1 MEEAREV
8 WNLLEEQVLLL
19 GTPREVE
26 GTPGCALPPP
36 RGWCA
41 WRDLGRLAKRP
52 SAIILNSGEKKKTE
66 TNTQTNERNH
76 YIFRS
81 NTAFYDTK
89 KGMTSF
95 VPQLFQ
101 VICNLTCLQR
111 DRVI

>member
-1 MEEAREV
+1 MELVEATVHLGLVLRRSMEEAREV

-52 SAIILNSGEKKKTE
+52 SAIILNSGEKTKHKKI
-66 TNTQTNERNH
+66 RNRH
-76 YIFRS
+76 S
-81 NTAFYDTK
+81 DK
-89 KGMTSF
+89 
-95 VPQLFQ
+95 
-101 VICNLTCLQR
+101 
-111 DRVI
+111 